1 VDVARLLLAASG
13 QVRLLGT
20 VVPEGAFAE
29 RARLVAEAEAGRDP
43 VPRWRYEKTD
53 LTPLAAELDEL
64 ADALDVRAHDGD
76 DGLAHLY
83 AERARELALE
93 ARLASSAGTKGF
105 GARALRRFQI
115 APADAARALSI
126 ARAWSALRSPPTSS
140 SSAAPPVVTPFD
152 DPGPLRTSSGP
163 EPESLLSRMR
173 RAVGE
178 ARVPFTVCVRQD
190 LLALAATGDRTIF
203 VAEGRT
209 LTEEDVHRT
218 VVHEL
223 EAHVLPRVRAATLEP
238 KIFQLGTA
246 RGADDQ
252 EGYAIL
258 IEERRALLTPR
269 RRRSLALRHL
279 ATARMDAGASF
290 VEGVRALVSELG
302 AAPGE
307 AVGIA
312 ERVYRGGDG
321 ERAGLGR
328 ERVYIASFD
337 AVRDHLAEHPEDE
350 DLLASGQIA
359 LEAIPTLRRALA
371 AQRALN

>member
-1 VDVARLLLAASG
+1 VDVARLLLAAAG
-13 QVRLLGT
+13 QVRLLGS
-20 VVPEGAFAE
+20 VVPKGALAE

-43 VPRWRYEKTD
+43 VPRWTYEKTD
-53 LTPLAAELDEL
+53 LSSLAAELDDL
-64 ADALDVRAHDGD
+64 GDVLDAGAREDGD
-76 DGLAHLY
+76 GLVLLY
-83 AERARELALE
+83 AGRARELALE
-93 ARLASSAGTKGF
+93 ARLASSAGSPGF

-115 APADAARALSI
+115 APADAKQAETL
-126 ARAWSALRSPPTSS
+126 ARAWSVLSS
-140 SSAAPPVVTPFD
+140 YD

-163 EPESLLSRMR
+163 EPESLLSQMR

-178 ARVPFTVCVRQD
+178 ARVPFVVSARED

-209 LTEEDVHRT
+209 VTEEDVRRT
-218 VVHEL
+218 VVHEMI
-223 EAHVLPRVRAATLEP
+223 AHVLPRVRAASLEP

-258 IEERRALLTPR
+258 IEERRALLSPR

-279 ATARMDAGASF
+279 AAVGMDAGASF
-290 VEGVRALVSELG
+290 VEGVRALVKDLG

-307 AVGIA
+307 AVAIA

-321 ERAGLGR
+321 TRAGLGR
-328 ERVYIASFD
+328 ERVYIASFE
-337 AVRDHLAEHPEDE
+337 AVRDHLAEHPDDE
-350 DLLASGQIA
+350 DLLASGQVA
-359 LEAIPTLRRALA
+359 LEAIPTLREVLRGRALS
-371 AQRALN
+371 